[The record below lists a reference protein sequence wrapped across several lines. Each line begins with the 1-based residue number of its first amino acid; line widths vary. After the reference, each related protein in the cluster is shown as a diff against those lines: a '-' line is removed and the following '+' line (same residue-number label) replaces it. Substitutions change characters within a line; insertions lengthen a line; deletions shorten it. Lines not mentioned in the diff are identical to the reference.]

1 MKKQLTPQD
10 LIKTTVAQNM
20 LGVSPTKMARF
31 LRDGYLRYW
40 TSPLDARVKLVSRA
54 EVQALKERY
63 VEAA

>member
-1 MKKQLTPQD
+1 MNNHQPPLD
-10 LIKTTVAQNM
+10 LIKTIEAQSM

-31 LRDGYLRYW
+31 LKDGDLRHW

-63 VEAA
+63 VQAA